1 MDAKLVANY
10 LTRLKEKSGLTFE
23 AIAEQSGLSLST
35 VKNLFSGKSEDPR
48 MNTVVP
54 VTHALNG
61 SVDEMYSGKSKEE
74 IQEFSLHSIK
84 EMYEFQLS
92 EQRTTEE
99 TRIANIRADHEQHR
113 TDVITNFERLLTEKD
128 IQNKM
133 LKKLV
138 LGAFLVA
145 GVLAIILIALLI
157 LEVMHP
163 EKGWIK
169 F

>member
-61 SVDEMYSGKSKEE
+61 SVDEMYSGKPKEA
-74 IQEFSLHSIK
+74 IQETSVAALK
-84 EMYEFQLS
+84 EMYEFQLTQ
-92 EQRTTEE
+92 QRKDEE
-99 TRIANIRADHEQHR
+99 IRVANIRADHDKHR

-133 LKKLV
+133 LRKLV
-138 LGAFLVA
+138 LGAFLAA

>member
-1 MDAKLVANY
+1 MDAKVVANY

-35 VKNLFSGKSEDPR
+35 VKNLFTGKSEDPR

-74 IQEFSLHSIK
+74 IQEISLHSIK
-84 EMYEFQLS
+84 EMYEFQLAQ
-92 EQRTTEE
+92 QRRDEE
-99 TRIANIRADHEQHR
+99 IRVENIRNDHNRYIEIINKNHEQ
-113 TDVITNFERLLTEKD
+113 ISSEKD
-128 IQNKM
+128 KRI
-133 LKKLV
+133 KLLIKIAV
-138 LGAFLVA
+138 SGCIIA
-145 GVLAIILIALLI
+145 GILATILIALLI
-157 LEVMHP
+157 LEVSNP
-163 EKGWIK
+163 DLGWIK